1 MYLYIKLIMP
11 QVVESTVVENICI
24 HAFKKQKLTLFS
36 IKKVKYTKTKLKI
49 Y

>member
-1 MYLYIKLIMP
+1 MP
-11 QVVESTVVENICI
+11 QLVESCGKCMYKC
-24 HAFKKQKLTLFS
+24 FKKKQKLTLFS

>member
-11 QVVESTVVENICI
+11 QVVESCGKCMYTC
-24 HAFKKQKLTLFS
+24 FKKQKLTLFS
-36 IKKVKYTKTKLKI
+36 IKKVKYTKAKLKI